1 MNYLGIAY
9 SFGEVGLGYGY
20 NSMMFGV
27 IQFCSMFFTSTFFY
41 FIKRLYCDK
50 CAQKKRDFRILFTY
64 NDGRIDV
71 FYYIRSVK

>member
-27 IQFCSMFFTSTFFY
+27 IQFCSMFFTS
-41 FIKRLYCDK
+41 
-50 CAQKKRDFRILFTY
+50 ILFY
-64 NDGRIDV
+64 
-71 FYYIRSVK
+71 